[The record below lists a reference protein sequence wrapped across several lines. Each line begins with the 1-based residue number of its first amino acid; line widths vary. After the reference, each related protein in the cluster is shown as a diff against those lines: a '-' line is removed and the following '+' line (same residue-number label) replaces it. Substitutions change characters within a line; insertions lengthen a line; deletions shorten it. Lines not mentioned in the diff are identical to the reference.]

1 MPANEPH
8 SSPVRQTWA
17 ALTTLRSIA
26 DAVITTD
33 TQGLVELLNPVAEAL
48 TGWKNED
55 ARGQPLDSIFHII
68 DEETHEELE
77 NLLELVVRDGQ
88 IVKLPSHATLL
99 ARDGTA
105 HPIADSSAPI
115 RDDQGAIIGV
125 VLVFR
130 DQTGE
135 RAAQRT
141 LYESQRMLSN
151 VLDTIPVRVFWKNLE
166 GKYLGCN
173 APFARDSGFSAPD
186 ELIGKDD
193 SQMGWKQ
200 EAERYRA
207 DDRQVIETGIP
218 KIGYEEPQ
226 TMPNGDSLWLRTSK
240 IPLRDAEGR
249 TIGILGT
256 YEDITPRKRAE
267 AALRREQALFKDLI
281 SSIPDNIY
289 FKDRKSRFVCINNAM
304 AKGFGMRSPDEAT
317 GKTDFDVFSEE
328 HARQAYENDQRIM
341 SSGES
346 LIGHLEKETWPD
358 GHITWVSTTKVP
370 LRDADGNITGLVGVS
385 RDITK
390 RKQTEERVRE
400 QAALLDNA
408 NDAIYVRRLDRT
420 ITYWNRG
427 AAQLYGWSATE
438 AVDRKE
444 TDLFLLAGAE
454 LAEAD
459 RALLAQSSWAGEMHH
474 AVKNG
479 EIVTVFCRWSLVR
492 DDQGIPQLV
501 FAIHSDVSEKK
512 RLEAQFFRAQKLEGL
527 GVLAGGIAHDFNNL
541 LTAILGHANLALM
554 DLAPDAPARDSLRE
568 IEKASIRAAELCRQM
583 LAYAGKGQF
592 VVESINLS
600 RLIEEL
606 AHLLNI
612 SISKKVLLR
621 CQLAEELPAIE
632 ADPVQ
637 MRQVA
642 MNLVINAAEAIG
654 DTAGVIAISTGVM
667 ECDEEY
673 LRGGL
678 VIEPPAPGRYVYLE
692 VTDTG
697 CGMDAKTRAKIFEPF
712 FTTKFAG
719 RGLGLAAVLGIVR
732 GHRGML
738 KVESELGRG
747 STFRVLFP
755 ASAKTATTAA
765 SSGSP
770 WRWRGDGTVLLV
782 DDEEAVRN
790 VAGQMLERCGFTV
803 LCARDGRE
811 AVELF
816 AARASEIV
824 CVLLDLAMPGMDGEE
839 TFRELRRIQPS
850 VRVILASG
858 YGNQEIANRFRGAGL
873 AGMIEKPY
881 QMKALGTKLREALA
895 PDA

>member
-1 MPANEPH
+1 M
-8 SSPVRQTWA
+8 
-17 ALTTLRSIA
+17 
-26 DAVITTD
+26 
-33 TQGLVELLNPVAEAL
+33 
-48 TGWKNED
+48 
-55 ARGQPLDSIFHII
+55 
-68 DEETHEELE
+68 
-77 NLLELVVRDGQ
+77 
-88 IVKLPSHATLL
+88 
-99 ARDGTA
+99 
-105 HPIADSSAPI
+105 
-115 RDDQGAIIGV
+115 
-125 VLVFR
+125 
-130 DQTGE
+130 
-135 RAAQRT
+135 
-141 LYESQRMLSN
+141 
-151 VLDTIPVRVFWKNLE
+151 
-166 GKYLGCN
+166 
-173 APFARDSGFSAPD
+173 
-186 ELIGKDD
+186 
-193 SQMGWKQ
+193 
-200 EAERYRA
+200 
-207 DDRQVIETGIP
+207 
-218 KIGYEEPQ
+218 
-226 TMPNGDSLWLRTSK
+226 
-240 IPLRDAEGR
+240 
-249 TIGILGT
+249 
-256 YEDITPRKRAE
+256 
-267 AALRREQALFKDLI
+267 
-281 SSIPDNIY
+281 
-289 FKDRKSRFVCINNAM
+289 
-304 AKGFGMRSPDEAT
+304 
-317 GKTDFDVFSEE
+317 
-328 HARQAYENDQRIM
+328 
-341 SSGES
+341 
-346 LIGHLEKETWPD
+346 EKETWPD

-385 RDITK
+385 RDITT
-390 RKQTEERVRE
+390 RKQAEERVRE

-427 AAQLYGWSATE
+427 AAQLYGWSAAE

-592 VVESINLS
+592 VVEPINLS

-606 AHLLNI
+606 ARLLNI

-621 CQLAEELPAIE
+621 CQLAAELPAIE

-738 KVESELGRG
+738 KVESEPGRG

-755 ASAKTATTAA
+755 ASAKTATSAA

-770 WRWRGDGTVLLV
+770 WPWRGVGTVLLV

-811 AVELF
+811 AVGLF
-816 AARASEIV
+816 ATRASEIV

-873 AGMIEKPY
+873 AGMIDKPY
-881 QMKALGTKLREALA
+881 EVKALSTKLREALA
-895 PDA
+895 PHA